1 MMNKLKIAEH
11 SVNTLYGL
19 FQGNKILYKPI

>member
-1 MMNKLKIAEH
+1 MMNKLKIAER